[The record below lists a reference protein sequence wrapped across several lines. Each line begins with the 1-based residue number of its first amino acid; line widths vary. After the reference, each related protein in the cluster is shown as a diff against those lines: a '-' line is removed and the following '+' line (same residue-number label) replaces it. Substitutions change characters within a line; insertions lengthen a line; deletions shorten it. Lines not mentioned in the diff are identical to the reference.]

1 MTMQLDRKSLVLAS
15 NHRDRRALLALLGEP
30 IFRSWEVHEADSI
43 ERARFVMQM
52 EPCDVLLLDSD
63 LYRGGDPAAV
73 SWLATQ
79 QRAPV
84 LLLAE
89 AEAGVIVSA
98 LRNGARQWLPRDVAL
113 NQPEILAATLQ
124 QLAMV
129 GEIQRQARAA
139 GEALHDSRRQVSRL
153 VSLLWDAVP
162 GDGRRS
168 WFPQRHMLERL
179 EEEVARCKRHGE
191 NLTVVLGEVRAD
203 GVASE
208 EGSNELASWT
218 VAQVTE
224 GKRRCDVAGQYG
236 PHGFMLLLPNT
247 SDDGAAH
254 CCRRIRVRLE
264 NRSATSLPPVHAS
277 FGVVSLSAEV
287 TTAKGLLSRAEERLE
302 RAKVHAAGEAQA

>member
-1 MTMQLDRKSLVLAS
+1 MATQLDRNSLVLAS
-15 NHRDRRALLALLGEP
+15 DHQDRWALRALLEAP
-30 IFRSWEVHEADSI
+30 IFDSWEVHEADSI
-43 ERARFVMQM
+43 ERARFVLQM

-84 LLLAE
+84 LLLSE
-89 AEAGVIVSA
+89 PEAGVIVSA
-98 LRNGARQWLPRDVAL
+98 LQNGARQWLPRDVAL
-113 NQPEILAATLQ
+113 NHPAILAATLQ
-124 QLAMV
+124 QVAQLAEM
-129 GEIQRQARAA
+129 QRRARAVS
-139 GEALHDSRRQVSRL
+139 EALHDSRRQVSRL

-179 EEEVARCKRHGE
+179 EEEVARSKRHGE
-191 NLTVVLGEVRAD
+191 TLTVVLGEVRAD
-203 GVASE
+203 GSVSG
-208 EGSNELASWT
+208 EGGNEVASWT

-247 SDDGAAH
+247 SDAGALH

-264 NRSATSLPPVHAS
+264 KRASDALPPVQAS

-302 RAKVHAAGEAQA
+302 RAKARSADEVEA

>member
-1 MTMQLDRKSLVLAS
+1 MATQLDRRSLVLAS
-15 NHRDRRALLALLGEP
+15 DHKDRWALRALLEAP
-30 IFRSWEVHEADSI
+30 DFSSWEVHEASSI
-43 ERARFVMQM
+43 EQARFVLQM

-84 LLLAE
+84 LLLSE
-89 AEAGVIVSA
+89 PETGVIVSA

-124 QLAMV
+124 QVAQL
-129 GEIQRQARAA
+129 GEMQRRARAA
-139 GEALHDSRRQVSRL
+139 GEALHDCRRQVSRL

-179 EEEVARCKRHGE
+179 EEEVSRSKRHGE
-191 NLTVVLGEVRAD
+191 TLTVVLGEIRAD
-203 GVASE
+203 GTVSA
-208 EGSNELASWT
+208 EGSNELATWT

-247 SDDGAAH
+247 SDEGAVH
-254 CCRRIRVRLE
+254 CCRRIQVRLE
-264 NRSATSLPPVHAS
+264 TRSSNALPPLHAS

-287 TTAKGLLSRAEERLE
+287 ATAKGLLSRAEERLE
-302 RAKVHAAGEAQA
+302 RAKARVAGEVLA

>member
-1 MTMQLDRKSLVLAS
+1 MDTQLDQRSLVLAS
-15 NHRDRRALLALLGEP
+15 DHHDRRALRALLEAP
-30 IFRSWEVHEADSI
+30 VFDSWQVHEADSI
-43 ERARFVMQM
+43 ERARFVLQM
-52 EPCDVLLLDSD
+52 EPCDVLLLDAD
-63 LYRGGDPAAV
+63 LYRGGDPASV

-84 LLLAE
+84 LLLSE
-89 AEAGVIVSA
+89 PEAGVVVSA
-98 LRNGARQWLPRDVAL
+98 LRNGARQWLPREVAL
-113 NQPEILAATLQ
+113 NQPEILAATLR
-124 QLAMV
+124 QLAQV

-179 EEEVARCKRHGE
+179 EEEVARSKRHGE
-191 NLTVVLGEVRAD
+191 TLTVVLGEIRV
-203 GVASE
+203 
-208 EGSNELASWT
+208 EGDVSPEGTGELASWT
-218 VAQVTE
+218 VARVTE

-247 SDDGAAH
+247 TDEGAAH
-254 CCRRIRVRLE
+254 CCRRIQVRLE
-264 NRSATSLPPVHAS
+264 GRQERGGLPPVHAS
-277 FGVVSLSAEV
+277 FGVVSTSADA

-302 RAKVHAAGEAQA
+302 QAKTVTVAAG